1 MNQERQADNQ
11 KYANILGSLF
21 HLSDFV
27 YSSYLDYEKA
37 FDIYTFVHGDQWFQ
51 GSLHINKNASSIQC
65 NEYNLKCAPA
75 RFIFRFV

>member
-21 HLSDFV
+21 HLSDLV

-37 FDIYTFVHGDQWFQ
+37 FDIYTFKEVS
-51 GSLHINKNASSIQC
+51 GSRARNNSNVS
-65 NEYNLKCAPA
+65 NLYL
-75 RFIFRFV
+75 FI